1 MIGGDSIEY
10 ELLEKCC
17 KLIKNS
23 DPLTCEIG
31 VRLGMGSEVILQS
44 LKDKN
49 HWHIGIDP
57 YGDINYDHF
66 DKDSTIKHIDG
77 QNPTYPNDMKLTLL
91 QSLNFSN
98 FNLFQMSDDDFM
110 ARFYVVV
117 HIYNQ
122 VKKQIKNDYDLVCL
136 DGPHK
141 TIDVLKE
148 LVFFGERL
156 AMDGFIILDD
166 YESFK
171 FDLCI
176 KVGEL
181 INVKPM
187 HVGKNKIVMRKY
199 NGSQSN

>member
-17 KLIKNS
+17 KLIKSS

-91 QSLNFSN
+91 KSLNFSN

-110 ARFYVVV
+110 ARFYDGVP
-117 HIYNQ
+117 IYNQ
-122 VKKQIKNDYDLVCL
+122 GKKQIKNKYDLVFL

-156 AMDGFIILDD
+156 TMNGFIILDD

>member
-17 KLIKNS
+17 KLIKSNE
-23 DPLTCEIG
+23 PFTCEIG

-44 LKDKN
+44 LKEKN

-57 YGDINYDHF
+57 YGDIDYDHF
-66 DKDSTIKHIDG
+66 DKDSDIKHLDDS
-77 QNPTYPNDMKLTLL
+77 NPTYSNDMKLQLV
-91 QSLNFSN
+91 QSLNHNNYS
-98 FNLFQMSDDDFM
+98 LFQMSDDDFM
-110 ARFYVVV
+110 NRFYDGVPVYNNGLKK
-117 HIYNQ
+117 IYN
-122 VKKQIKNDYDLVCL
+122 KYDLVFL

-156 AMDGFIILDD
+156 NNQGFIILDD

-171 FDLCI
+171 FDLLI
-176 KVGEL
+176 KVAEL
-181 INVKPM
+181 IKIKPM
-187 HVGKNKIVMRKY
+187 HVGKNKIIMRKY
-199 NGSQSN
+199 NGS

>member
-1 MIGGDSIEY
+1 
-10 ELLEKCC
+10 
-17 KLIKNS
+17 
-23 DPLTCEIG
+23 
-31 VRLGMGSEVILQS
+31 
-44 LKDKN
+44 
-49 HWHIGIDP
+49 
-57 YGDINYDHF
+57 
-66 DKDSTIKHIDG
+66 
-77 QNPTYPNDMKLTLL
+77 
-91 QSLNFSN
+91 
-98 FNLFQMSDDDFM
+98 MSDEDFM
-110 ARFYVVV
+110 HRFYDGVP
-117 HIYNQ
+117 IYNQ
-122 VKKQIKNDYDLVCL
+122 GKKQIKNEYDLVFL

-156 AMDGFIILDD
+156 TVDGFIILDD

>member
-1 MIGGDSIEY
+1 MISGDSIEY

-31 VRLGMGSEVILQS
+31 VRLGMGSEVILKS

-57 YGDINYDHF
+57 YGDINYNHF

-91 QSLNFSN
+91 QSLDFSN

-110 ARFYVVV
+110 ARFYDGVP
-117 HIYNQ
+117 IYNQ
-122 VKKQIKNDYDLVCL
+122 GKKEIKNAYDLVFL

-156 AMDGFIILDD
+156 TVDGFIILDD

-199 NGSQSN
+199 NGS